1 MNKNDS
7 NKTLLI
13 FDFDRTIIEED
24 SDMEIVN
31 VCKDDEMRN
40 DLNNKM
46 KELSDDWIQYMTY
59 VYQEL
64 AKKYT
69 IEDIKNYLERNI
81 HLTKQFEDVFTYIR
95 ENKEMYEVILLSGAN
110 AFNINFLL
118 QRFHI
123 EDIFD
128 DIITNPARENKENI
142 LDLGRYHTHECSNCD
157 ICMCK
162 GKIIKEILSS
172 NIHYKNIIFICD
184 GSNDFCL
191 GKELKEH
198 DVLCVRK
205 NFSLYKKLYKKGYKD
220 NLKCKISLWENG
232 GDIVHFL
239 NTNK

>member
-59 VYQEL
+59 VYKEL

-142 LDLGRYHTHECSNCD
+142 L
-157 ICMCK
+157 
-162 GKIIKEILSS
+162 
-172 NIHYKNIIFICD
+172 
-184 GSNDFCL
+184 
-191 GKELKEH
+191 EL
-198 DVLCVRK
+198 V
-205 NFSLYKKLYKKGYKD
+205 KL
-220 NLKCKISLWENG
+220 I
-232 GDIVHFL
+232 
-239 NTNK
+239 